1 MRERTKEVQEI
12 KERLSNKLL
21 ILEEKDLTFFDLRKK
36 DLKRKL
42 QMKIMIKKGEK
53 KKRNRKTIT

>member
-53 KKRNRKTIT
+53 KKGTEKQ